1 MNYPSLLY
9 TKKPAGRRFDAA
21 VFEDLKLNLLL
32 SDEAIDAMM
41 TPCHP
46 DDIPVRQELFKLLQS
61 ESVRE
66 EFKRLANIAE
76 TIRRLSE
83 AYKAVRCDN
92 ERNFV
97 FVNLIGAVT
106 SFYQHA
112 SAISGGGVLATRFR
126 DFFRSESSAADYRR
140 LSEEAGKLLPMN
152 EKVRVNSFK
161 MIGDDLYIRPEDDRP
176 IVARL
181 LKCAVDLGL
190 TDSRETRDI
199 SIKLNPRLINAVASM
214 HPKEFHAFKEFYSEF
229 NGFFHEEIIAYR
241 SELNFYLEVSG
252 IFDRVRSH
260 GIPICWP
267 VASKKKQISAKGL
280 RDLSLLAKN
289 ETNIVP
295 NDILF
300 NEEEPFF
307 YLTGANGGG
316 KTTYLRS
323 VGIAVVLFLTG
334 CPIPCETAEI
344 YPLDCVYTHFPR
356 DERFEGEGR
365 FADEENRVK
374 EILRSHAGN
383 SLVLLNE
390 TYSTTS
396 EELALKLTAE
406 LAETIYDSG
415 SLGIYITHQH
425 GIGETKIPFLSVII
439 DESAENRRTYK
450 ITRRR
455 GASGSYAYDILKKY
469 GLTAE
474 VLKNRFSGYK
484 WQNNPDSMPQ
494 RANTSGG
501 RIENGD

>member
-9 TKKPAGRRFDAA
+9 TKKSTLDKFDPT
-21 VFEDLKLNLLL
+21 VFEDLKLTLLL
-32 SDEAIDAMM
+32 SEEAIYAMM

-46 DDIPVRQELFKLLQS
+46 DDIPVRQELFRLLQS
-61 ESVRE
+61 KKVRE
-66 EFKRLANIAE
+66 VFKQLAEIAE
-76 TIRRLSE
+76 TIHRLFN
-83 AYKAVRCDN
+83 AYKAARCDN

-97 FVNLIGAVT
+97 FVNLIGTVT
-106 SFYQHA
+106 SFYHHA
-112 SAISGGGVLATRFR
+112 SELSGEGVLCGRFK
-126 DFFRSESSAADYRR
+126 DYFLRSSSTAEYKQ
-140 LSEEAGKLLPMN
+140 LLEETDKLLPMN

-161 MIGDDLYIRPEDDRP
+161 MHGEDLYIRPEDDRP

-181 LKCAVDLGL
+181 LKCAIDLGL
-190 TDSRETRDI
+190 KDSRETRNV
-199 SIKLNPRLINAVASM
+199 SIKLDPRLINAIAAMNSI
-214 HPKEFHAFKEFYSEF
+214 EFTAFKEFHNDF

-241 SELNFYLEVSG
+241 SELNFYLEVSE
-252 IFDRVRSH
+252 IFDKVRSF

-267 VASKKKQISAKGL
+267 SASDEKIFAAKGL

-289 ETNIVP
+289 EMNIVP

-300 NEEEPFF
+300 DAQEPFF

-323 VGIAVVLFLTG
+323 VGIAAILFLTG

-344 YPLDCVYTHFPR
+344 YPINCVYTHFPR

-365 FADEENRVK
+365 FADEENRVN

-415 SLGIYITHQH
+415 SMGIYITHQH
-425 GIGETKIPFLSVII
+425 GIGASKIPFLSVII

-450 ITRRR
+450 IARYR
-455 GASGSYAYDILKKY
+455 GASGSYAFDILKKY
-469 GLTAE
+469 GLTKKA
-474 VLKNRFSGYK
+474 LKNRFPVQS
-484 WQNNPDSMPQ
+484 
-494 RANTSGG
+494 
-501 RIENGD
+501 